1 MNSIWRG
8 RYGGLTGLLAAVLLI
23 SSLGTVH
30 GYTLSNSS
38 EIANV
43 LQSIVIHIPTISK
56 VQEGDNITVT
66 GLTCCMFHQ
75 QSNTNTHLFTF
86 SVFFLPFFFFTH
98 IFSSL
103 TTK

>member
-1 MNSIWRG
+1 MG
-8 RYGGLTGLLAAVLLI
+8 AVLLI
-23 SSLGTVH
+23 SSLGTGH

-56 VQEGDNITVT
+56 VQEGDNITIT

-75 QSNTNTHLFTF
+75 QSNTSTHLFTI
-86 SVFFLPFFFFTH
+86 SVFFILFFLTFFFF
-98 IFSSL
+98 FFFNN
-103 TTK
+103 KKKMEFMWPPFR